1 MHGFRERDE
10 DFEGTKGRVLPP
22 LSCAK
27 KDLSLG
33 RVDVNN
39 NKKNIKTKKACE
51 VGGELLQK
59 AFLGEKR
66 GGERKR
72 TKERNLGRRERRGT
86 KEMMHGVNEGMFR

>member
-1 MHGFRERDE
+1 MVHGFRERGE

-39 NKKNIKTKKACE
+39 KNIKTKKACE
-51 VGGELLQK
+51 VGG
-59 AFLGEKR
+59 
-66 GGERKR
+66 
-72 TKERNLGRRERRGT
+72 
-86 KEMMHGVNEGMFR
+86 

>member
-1 MHGFRERDE
+1 MEHGFRERDE
-10 DFEGTKGRVLPP
+10 DLEGTKGRVLPP

-39 NKKNIKTKKACE
+39 NKNIKTKRARE

-59 AFLGEKR
+59 AFFGKR
-66 GGERKR
+66 G
-72 TKERNLGRRERRGT
+72 
-86 KEMMHGVNEGMFR
+86 

>member
-1 MHGFRERDE
+1 MVHGFRERGE

-39 NKKNIKTKKACE
+39 NKKI
-51 VGGELLQK
+51 
-59 AFLGEKR
+59 
-66 GGERKR
+66 
-72 TKERNLGRRERRGT
+72 
-86 KEMMHGVNEGMFR
+86 